1 MKKVLS
7 MLLMAAMVLSLT
19 ACGDSFKQG
28 MKDAMG
34 DTVQEEETKE
44 SETAAEPQQEAEPDK
59 EEPEEPAAVI
69 EYDELQ
75 KVFLGLYADITPAEL
90 ESLISELGLN
100 YTAEEHNSSTGK
112 AINYR
117 MAFTSGA
124 ALQNNPDPGDYL
136 EAEFG
141 GENLDDFMYAL
152 YVNEKDISYTALLY
166 DHGVWYDFRDSNA
179 EDYSGYYINDSFSGK
194 SGITVKYSNGNE
206 VKTNYLP
213 CNSGEE
219 AIQKVVERISEAE

>member
-1 MKKVLS
+1 MKRFLS
-7 MLLMAAMVLSLT
+7 MLLVITMVISLT
-19 ACGDSFKQG
+19 ACGDSFNQG
-28 MKDAMG
+28 MKDAMS
-34 DTVQEEETKE
+34 DASREEKTQEP
-44 SETAAEPQQEAEPDK
+44 ETAAEPQQETEPDQ
-59 EEPEEPAAVI
+59 EEPEAPTAVI
-69 EYDELQ
+69 EYDNLQ
-75 KVFLGLYADITPAEL
+75 KAFLGLYADITPAEL
-90 ESLISELGLN
+90 ESLINELGLN
-100 YTAEEHNSSTGK
+100 YTTGEHNSSTGK
-112 AINYR
+112 ALNYR

-152 YVNEKDISYTALLY
+152 YVNEKDVSYTALLY

-206 VKTNYLP
+206 AETNYLP

-219 AIQKVVERISEAE
+219 AIQKVIEKVTEAE